1 MGRIVSGPVTT
12 KASELLRR
20 LGGSRQ
26 NFYRG
31 EFHTQ
36 EFHTQELPA
45 TLTPEE
51 LYISPRIS
59 ASINAVIAALRWGAV
74 LLGLLI
80 TITGREVD
88 WRLVVTVTIAIFLT
102 PWRTL
107 RPLRLGHLGAYNIG
121 LALADVVV
129 LSVAVSL
136 VGGFS
141 NPMAGTLLVAIAVA
155 GFGWGLH
162 MGLAATALAI
172 LTVTIGRLLGPEAMI
187 TESIDLD
194 LVGALVPNTAAMTAL
209 AGVAIMPG
217 VALNRLLEYEG
228 RRKLLVDRNDRLA
241 QTNELLAALNDL
253 ARTLPSSLDLAD
265 VVQHTRR
272 ELIESFDA
280 RRIALLSFE
289 DGTWSP
295 VIQDGFGL
303 PPELATEQLPNILQR
318 ALNSPTIVR
327 IPDLAAVSSR
337 PGSGLYIRLVVRS
350 ADTGLL
356 AIEHTEA
363 GRYDERDA
371 QMLTGMSSVLALTLA
386 NARSFNRLRALAAA
400 EERSRIARDLHDRLG
415 QYLTYIAM
423 ELERINRNESS
434 SELKELHEDVQEA
447 ISEFRSTLL
456 ELRAAVSEE
465 RPLSVVLAEVV
476 DRFRARS
483 ELEVSLVT
491 PRTLADRLPARV
503 ENELLRIAQE
513 ALTNIEKHA
522 KASKVHVAWS
532 IADGKGVLVVQDDG
546 RGFDPTQGIRGN
558 AYGLVGMRERATSVG
573 ALLTISSKPEEGT
586 VITVRS
592 SQSAE

>member
-1 MGRIVSGPVTT
+1 MSGQFTT

-26 NFYRG
+26 SYYRG
-31 EFHTQ
+31 ELLHTQ
-36 EFHTQELPA
+36 EFHTQELSA

-51 LYISPRIS
+51 LYISPRIA
-59 ASINAVIAALRWGAV
+59 ASINAIIAALRWGAV
-74 LLGLLI
+74 LLGLII
-80 TITGREVD
+80 TITRNDPEIE
-88 WRLVVTVTIAIFLT
+88 LVVSVAIAIFLT
-102 PWRTL
+102 PWRTI
-107 RPLRLGHLGAYNIG
+107 RPLRLGHLGGFDIA
-121 LALADVVV
+121 LALVDVAI
-129 LSVAVSL
+129 LSLAISL
-136 VGGFS
+136 FDGFS
-141 NPMAGTLLVAIAVA
+141 NPMTGTLLIAIAVA
-155 GFGWGLH
+155 GFGWGLP
-162 MGLAATALAI
+162 MGLAATALS
-172 LTVTIGRLLGPEAMI
+172 LVTVTVGRLLGPAQLIQAEMN
-187 TESIDLD
+187 LD
-194 LVGALVPNTAAMTAL
+194 LITNELVPNTAAMTAL

-253 ARTLPSSLDLAD
+253 ARTLPSSLDIAD
-265 VVQHTRR
+265 VVQNTRR
-272 ELIESFDA
+272 ELIETFDVK
-280 RRIALLSFE
+280 RVALLSYE

-303 PPELATEQLPNILQR
+303 PPELPTEHLPNILQR
-318 ALNSPTIVR
+318 ALNSPAIVR
-327 IPDLAAVSSR
+327 IPDLGAVSSR
-337 PGSGLYIRLVVRS
+337 EGSGLYIRLVIRN

-356 AIEHTEA
+356 AIEHDEA
-363 GRYDERDA
+363 GYYDERDA

-386 NARSFNRLRALAAA
+386 NARSFNRLRSLAAA

-415 QYLTYIAM
+415 QYLTFIAI
-423 ELERINRNESS
+423 ELERINRDEGS

-456 ELRAAVSEE
+456 ELRAAVSAE

-483 ELEVSLVT
+483 DVDVKLVT
-491 PRTLADRLPARV
+491 PKKLAERLPTRV

-532 IADGKGVLVVQDDG
+532 IADGKGVLVVSDDG

-573 ALLTISSKPEEGT
+573 AMLTISSKPEEGT

-592 SQSAE
+592 SQSA

>member
-1 MGRIVSGPVTT
+1 M
-12 KASELLRR
+12 RR

-26 NFYRG
+26 NYYLG

-36 EFHTQELPA
+36 DFHTQELPA

-59 ASINAVIAALRWGAV
+59 ASINAIIAALRWGAV
-74 LLGLLI
+74 LLGLVI
-80 TITGREVD
+80 TITRTEVD
-88 WRLVVTVTIAIFLT
+88 PWLVASVAIAIFLT
-102 PWRTL
+102 PWRTI
-107 RPLRLGHLGAYNIG
+107 RPLRLGHLGTYNIG
-121 LALADVVV
+121 LALADVVI
-129 LSVAVSL
+129 LALAVSL
-136 VGGFS
+136 FEGFS
-141 NPMAGTLLVAIAVA
+141 NPMVGTLLIAIAVA
-155 GFGWGLH
+155 GFGWGLQ
-162 MGLAATALAI
+162 MGLAATALA
-172 LTVTIGRLLGPEAMI
+172 LVTVTVGRLLGPDDLSLE
-187 TESIDLD
+187 TIDLQLVSD
-194 LVGALVPNTAAMTAL
+194 LMPTAAMTAL

-228 RRKLLVDRNDRLA
+228 RRKLLLDRNDRLA

-265 VVQHTRR
+265 VIQNTRR
-272 ELIESFDA
+272 ELIETFDA
-280 RRIALLSFE
+280 KRIALLSFE
-289 DGTWSP
+289 DNTWSP

-303 PPELATEQLPNILQR
+303 PPELPTEQLPNILQR
-318 ALNSPTIVR
+318 ALNSPAIVR
-327 IPDLAAVSSR
+327 IPDLGAVSNR
-337 PGSGLYIRLVVRS
+337 DGSGLYIRLVIRN

-356 AIEHTEA
+356 AIEHDEA

-371 QMLTGMSSVLALTLA
+371 QLLTGMSSVLALTLA
-386 NARSFNRLRALAAA
+386 NGRSFNRLRSLAAA

-415 QYLTYIAM
+415 QYLTFIAI
-423 ELERINRNESS
+423 ELERINRDQSS
-434 SELKELHEDVQEA
+434 AELKELHEDVQTA
-447 ISEFRSTLL
+447 IEEFRSTLL
-456 ELRAAVSEE
+456 ELRAAVSEQ

-476 DRFRARS
+476 ERFRARS
-483 ELEVSLVT
+483 ELDVSLVL
-491 PRTLADRLPARV
+491 PKSPAHRLPARV

-522 KASKVHVAWS
+522 MASKVHVAWS
-532 IADGKGVLVVQDDG
+532 IADGKGVLSVSDDG

-592 SQSAE
+592 SQSAV

>member
-1 MGRIVSGPVTT
+1 M
-12 KASELLRR
+12 RR

-36 EFHTQELPA
+36 DFHTQELPA

-80 TITGREVD
+80 TITRTPQGSLLPVIS
-88 WRLVVTVTIAIFLT
+88 VAIALFVT
-102 PWRTL
+102 PWRTIS
-107 RPLRLGHLGAYNIG
+107 PLRLGHLGAYNIG
-121 LALADVVV
+121 LALADVVI
-129 LSVAVSL
+129 LSLAVSL

-141 NPMAGTLLVAIAVA
+141 NPMTGTLLIAIAVA
-155 GFGWGLH
+155 GFGWGLQ
-162 MGLAATALAI
+162 MGLAATALALI
-172 LTVTIGRLLGPEAMI
+172 TVTVGQLFGPEKMI
-187 TESIDLD
+187 MEPMNLD
-194 LVGALVPNTAAMTAL
+194 LLEALMPNTAAMTAL

-228 RRKLLVDRNDRLA
+228 RRKLLLDRNDRLA

-253 ARTLPSSLDLAD
+253 ARTLPSSLDLPD
-265 VVQHTRR
+265 VVQNTRR
-272 ELIESFDA
+272 ELIETFDA

-303 PPELATEQLPNILQR
+303 PPELPTEQLPNILQR

-327 IPDLAAVSSR
+327 IPDLGAVSTR
-337 PGSGLYIRLVVRS
+337 DGSGLYIRLVIRN

-356 AIEHTEA
+356 AIENDEA

-371 QMLTGMSSVLALTLA
+371 QLLTGMSSVLALTLA
-386 NARSFNRLRALAAA
+386 NARSFNRLRSLAAA
-400 EERSRIARDLHDRLG
+400 EERNRIARDLHDRLG

-447 ISEFRSTLL
+447 ITEFRSTLL

-465 RPLSVVLAEVV
+465 RPLTVVLGEVV
-476 DRFRARS
+476 ERFRARS
-483 ELEVSLVT
+483 ELEVKYSR
-491 PRTLADRLPARV
+491 PETLADRLPARV

-532 IADGKGVLVVQDDG
+532 IADGKGVLAVSDDG

-573 ALLTISSKPEEGT
+573 AMLTISSKPEEGT
-586 VITVRS
+586 VITVQS
-592 SQSAE
+592 SQSV